1 MVLLGGG
8 AVYYERG
15 NPVKGFS
22 NYNQPG
28 VVLNPLGPPVRVP
41 FKCVPASSVVRAFL
55 PARLATR
62 QVRDHRNSYGAVRGF
77 ESLSKVA
84 HVSTLS
90 EFARA
95 LRFSFFFITLN
106 PRVE

>member
-28 VVLNPLGPPVRVP
+28 VVLSPLSPPVRVP
-41 FKCVPASSVVRAFL
+41 FKCDPASSVIRAFL
-55 PARLATR
+55 PAR
-62 QVRDHRNSYGAVRGF
+62 VRDHKNSYGAFHCF

-84 HVSTLS
+84 HASTLP
-90 EFARA
+90 EVARA
-95 LRFSFFFITLN
+95 LRVSFFFITLN